1 MNSTS
6 GRSLGVYPTKKGLA
20 EEMGARDLFG
30 RGFGFSRFRDL
41 GLDVTGWW
49 ESKDEEERIKREPYP
64 AGHRYFRDC
73 LRECISRQIVQLV
86 NQRGLQGWFCT
97 RTYKYYISVARAERL
112 SDIFFARLTEAHK
125 HVTSGAGPLHW
136 ISASEWQK
144 RDVIHHHDLIYGAG
158 LDSLSRKR
166 WEDRWLREIGG
177 GFARIHPA
185 DPKAAPYL
193 AKYASKTQG
202 GEIRCS
208 LTWRGLRASES
219 TSCCRA

>member
-1 MNSTS
+1 MKSTS
-6 GRSLGVYPTKKGLA
+6 GRWLGVYPIKRSLA
-20 EEMGARDLFG
+20 EEMGARDLHG
-30 RGFGFSRFRDL
+30 RGFGFSRFTDI
-41 GLDVTGWW
+41 GLDVSGWW
-49 ESKDEEERIKREPYP
+49 EEEDENEAMHREPYP
-64 AGHRYFRDC
+64 PGHRYFRDC
-73 LRECISRQIVQLV
+73 LRESISRQIVQLIS
-86 NQRGLQGWFCT
+86 QHGLQGWFST
-97 RTYKYYISVARAERL
+97 RTYKDYVSPDRAEQL
-112 SDIFFARLTEAHK
+112 SDIFFARLTEAHR

-177 GFARIHPA
+177 GFARIYPA
-185 DPKAAPYL
+185 DRKAAPYL

-202 GEIRCS
+202 GEIRWS
-208 LTWRGLRASES
+208 LTWRGIRASES